1 MTNTELTLNQLQA
14 ISGGGKAERQ
24 ARQARRQ
31 AFREEKKASRE
42 WRKLEKEREKEYFRT
57 GTYPVPD
64 EECVP
69 DEINNPY

>member
-24 ARQARRQ
+24 ARKARRK

-42 WRKLEKEREKEYFRT
+42 YEKMIREREKEYFET
-57 GTYPVPD
+57 GTYPVPT

-69 DEINNPY
+69 DEINY